1 MNELI
6 AEMFC
11 DRVPVEQVISERVK
25 VVPGFS
31 EKVNVMV
38 ACWPARILFVFVPRL
53 LVIVTVGGRV
63 S

>member
-1 MNELI
+1 MKELI

-25 VVPGFS
+25 VLPGSS
-31 EKVNVMV
+31 EKINVMV
-38 ACWPARILFVFVPRL
+38 AAGSPALRVATL
-53 LVIVTVGGRV
+53 LVMVTVGGRV

>member
-25 VVPGFS
+25 VVPGSS

-38 ACWPARILFVFVPRL
+38 ACWFALRVATL

>member
-6 AEMFC
+6 AEMVG

-25 VVPGFS
+25 VVPGSS

-38 ACWPARILFVFVPRL
+38 AAGSFVLRVATL
-53 LVIVTVGGRV
+53 LVIVTVGRRV